1 MNPFIENV
9 VAQALPAARYAKQS
23 YCGAAPAHGCR
34 TRSKVLKTIGKL
46 ALVAGLSGTWAPV
59 LALDLNTATA
69 TQLETIRGLGP
80 KTAELIVKERERG
93 GSFESLDDLA
103 ERVRGIGQKKAQALQ
118 AAGLRV
124 EVDAAKSLAATATAP
139 ASSQN
144 RSNRAASAPRTK
156 P

>member
-1 MNPFIENV
+1 MNPFTQNV
-9 VAQALPAARYAKQS
+9 VAQALPVAFYAS
-23 YCGAAPAHGCR
+23 PFDRAAAPAEGRR
-34 TRSKVLKTIGKL
+34 TCSKVFRTIGKL
-46 ALVAGLSGTWAPV
+46 ALVAGLSAAWTPV
-59 LALDLNTATA
+59 LALDLNSATA

-93 GSFESLDDLA
+93 GSFESLEDLA

-124 EVDAAKSLAATATAP
+124 EVNASKPVTTAAP
-139 ASSQN
+139 ASSQH
-144 RSNRAASAPRTK
+144 RPNRAAPVAARAK